1 MLVPVANVFLD
12 LRFLFFSKEACVLN
26 GNVDSRVTG
35 VGLPQVPVQIKKR
48 FLQDLNFEVACEL
61 GASKIMGRNVYRRLT
76 IQPADFGLL
85 DLQV

>member
-1 MLVPVANVFLD
+1 M
-12 LRFLFFSKEACVLN
+12 S
-26 GNVDSRVTG
+26 

-61 GASKIMGRNVYRRLT
+61 GASKIMGRNIYRRLN

-85 DLQV
+85 DLQVLASELIFVEDIKGVYVNSTHSLDVLKGNIRR